1 MPNAELKDGNALFHG
16 CNVDQVF
23 WSARFET
30 IRSEFDYIIIGLGLA
45 GASVALRLHQQG
57 KRILVMDSSAHN
69 TSSRIAAGIFNPVTG
84 RKMTKTWLADRLFPA
99 LHTFYREAEE
109 LTNCSFLH
117 SLPIYRPFLSV
128 EEQNEWMGK
137 SSDPTFATFIR
148 DVLKGPSMHGVN
160 DRMGGLLLDQC
171 GFLDTNAYVEGVR
184 RLMMR
189 EQTYEEALIDEL
201 GVIHGEDAVRCGKYE
216 TGIVIFCTGVRTTS
230 WFRWLPVRPLKGET
244 LQVETALPPH
254 WIVNRGAYMV
264 PQGNGWR
271 AGATYN
277 QADHHPGITEESL
290 AELKSAVEE
299 LIHLPFTVTGQQWG
313 FRPTTP
319 DRRPLLGRHP
329 EYHRMWTFNGLGTKG
344 VSLAPYFSGELISAI
359 ENGIPLNKDV
369 DIERYKS
376 LYWTSLT

>member
-1 MPNAELKDGNALFHG
+1 LPEGNALFHG
-16 CNVDQVF
+16 RNVDHVIDQPD
-23 WSARFET
+23 SKS
-30 IRSEFDYIIIGLGLA
+30 IRSEFDYIVIGLGLA
-45 GASVALRLHQQG
+45 GASVALRLHRLG
-57 KRILVMDSSAHN
+57 KRILVIDSSAHN

-99 LHTFYREAEE
+99 LRTFYREAEE

-117 SLPIYRPFLSV
+117 LLPIYRPFLSV

-137 SSDPTFATFIR
+137 SSDPTFARFIR
-148 DVLKGPSMHGVN
+148 EVLKGPSMDGVN
-160 DRMGGLLLDQC
+160 DPVGGLLLDQC
-171 GFLDTNAYVEGVR
+171 GFLDTNAYVEAVR
-184 RLMMR
+184 SLMIR
-189 EQTYEEALIDEL
+189 EQAYEESLIEELSITTGDE
-201 GVIHGEDAVRCGKYE
+201 AVRYGKYE
-216 TGIVIFCTGVRTTS
+216 ADTCIFCTGVRATS

-244 LQVETALPPH
+244 LQVVTNLPSQ

-271 AGATYN
+271 AGATYH
-277 QADHHPGITEESL
+277 QADHDPGITEESL
-290 AELKSAVEE
+290 VELKAAVEE

-329 EYHRMWTFNGLGTKG
+329 EHHRMWTFNGLGTKG